1 MIYNIAVIL
10 TCFNRKKKTIA
21 CLESLFKA
29 AKVYNNAQ
37 SKDNGLSLSIYLTD
51 DNCTDGT
58 QDAVR
63 DLCKDKHI
71 GKLNIIEGNGHC
83 YWAGGMRL
91 AWRKALEEKEKWH
104 FFLLLNDD
112 TVVFNNLFEELYS
125 AHHYAIKHFGKG
137 GLYSG
142 ITCDSK
148 NPEIITY
155 GGKNIGKSN
164 IKNDIKTVGESD
176 KPQVVKL
183 TNANILMIEKNV
195 VETISIFNE
204 GFIHSAADYDYSLN
218 AHKHGFPV
226 LLTARVCGICDDD
239 HLSEKDEIIMLSNK
253 TLKERIAY
261 VNAPTHCD
269 ADYFTYIKRNFP
281 KKYIGCWILRKLRI
295 LSPACYYW
303 INKKRGVKGYV

>member
-1 MIYNIAVIL
+1 MEKS
-10 TCFNRKKKTIA
+10 FGRKREMA
-21 CLESLFKA
+21 
-29 AKVYNNAQ
+29 
-37 SKDNGLSLSIYLTD
+37 
-51 DNCTDGT
+51 
-58 QDAVR
+58 
-63 DLCKDKHI
+63 
-71 GKLNIIEGNGHC
+71 
-83 YWAGGMRL
+83 
-91 AWRKALEEKEKWH
+91 
-104 FFLLLNDD
+104 FLPSTNDD

-176 KPQVVKL
+176 KPQAVKL

-281 KKYIGCWILRKLRI
+281 K
-295 LSPACYYW
+295 
-303 INKKRGVKGYV
+303 NT